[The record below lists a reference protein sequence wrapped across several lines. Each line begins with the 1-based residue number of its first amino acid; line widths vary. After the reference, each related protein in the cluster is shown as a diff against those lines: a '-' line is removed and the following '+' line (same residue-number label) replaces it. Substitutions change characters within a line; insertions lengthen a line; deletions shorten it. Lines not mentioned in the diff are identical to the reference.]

1 MQPREQFRGTPSSL
15 CFPFLPFLEL
25 PRSAA
30 PKGEALGTGKGAH
43 TKGTAG
49 PAKTGQQGSAAKLNV
64 EQVSTAPALK
74 STHGVN
80 GVFLLSINRKDK
92 AVSLYMARTA
102 FAVLPQSFANCPAL
116 LQYSLW
122 SSLVILT
129 F

>member
-74 STHGVN
+74 RTQKYTCINIVHWS
-80 GVFLLSINRKDK
+80 LIKELS
-92 AVSLYMARTA
+92 
-102 FAVLPQSFANCPAL
+102 
-116 LQYSLW
+116 QYSGENTVY
-122 SSLVILT
+122 STNVAGT
-129 F
+129 AGHPHGKK